1 MESAEWHETV
11 FVIGKRTNA
20 GTFDNENCKVFDK
33 NGYCWIVEQEF
44 YKRLELPEDPCK
56 WDQVQVLTWM
66 KWAKN
71 EYNLTNLNIT
81 KLTING
87 KQLTSDNFSWN
98 IAGLENK
105 SLNDDF
111 WTHICLLKTMHKI
124 YIKQNDEECID
135 ICVILNYKNKMYLNS
150 DFNHGVEIWQFLLN
164 LLTDS
169 GYQNVI
175 EWVNNEGTFK
185 IIKPNTISIMWGLVK
200 NNWKMNYNKMA
211 AALRYHYGKGI
222 IERAKGKHVYKFAGD
237 IKTMIGYNPMDMKNM
252 FQQES
257 N

>member
-1 MESAEWHETV
+1 MESAEWYETV
-11 FVIGKRTNA
+11 FVIGKKTNA

-33 NGYCWIVEQEF
+33 NGYRWIVEQQF
-44 YKRLELPEDPCK
+44 YKRLEISEDPCK
-56 WDQVQVLTWM
+56 WDQVQVHSWM

-81 KLTING
+81 ELTING
-87 KQLTSDNFSWN
+87 KQLTSDNFCWK

-105 SLNDDF
+105 SSNDDF
-111 WTHICLLKTMHKI
+111 WTHVCLLKTMHKV
-124 YIKQNDEECID
+124 YTKQNNEECID
-135 ICVILNYKNKMYLNS
+135 ICVILNYKNKI
-150 DFNHGVEIWQFLLN
+150 E
-164 LLTDS
+164 
-169 GYQNVI
+169 YQSVI

-185 IIKPNTISIMWGLVK
+185 IIKPNTIGIMWGLVK
-200 NNWKMNYNKMA
+200 NNWRMNYNKMA

-237 IKTMIGYNPMDMKNM
+237 IKTMIGYNPMDMKSM

-257 N
+257 NQI